1 MGVIQKL
8 TTKVQAHAAAVSH
21 RWPAKGIELIL
32 VGGADGSQ
40 ATITALSRIL
50 RKQGVKVGVIS
61 SGFVEIAG
69 ERADGSDQAD
79 VLGDPF
85 RMQALFAQMKRA
97 GCKVVILEMPT
108 YLPEHG
114 FAGLQPTLAI
124 MRRCGDSHLNEAHNA
139 ARKAHWRKVV
149 GMRPKFIVLNRDDPC
164 YTAATGMAETS
175 IMTFG
180 VHEKAEC
187 RITNVEIHP
196 KGSAT
201 KLLVDHQTEI
211 NLATVLAG
219 KTSIYSVV
227 AAAAAA
233 YLLHVPITSIEDG
246 VFDLPPVP
254 GAMQYVPAQRP
265 YQLVID
271 SNSTPDGIAETLETV
286 KHFTKNRLIAVVGAN
301 LAQPAEWR
309 PLVGELAATFADR
322 VVITD
327 GEYTAE
333 ESATQVRQQLLQG
346 VVNAGADARTE
357 EVADRDAALEKA
369 MSIARRGDTIV
380 VLASTQRPYRQ
391 IGQERQAWSD
401 AVKIEELLG

>member
-21 RWPAKGIELIL
+21 RWPAKGMELVL

-40 ATITALSRIL
+40 ATITALGRIL
-50 RKQGVKVGVIS
+50 RKQGVKVGIVT

-79 VLGDPF
+79 VLSDPF
-85 RMQALFAQMKRA
+85 RMQALLAQIKRA
-97 GCKVVILEMPT
+97 GCKVVIVEVPAQ
-108 YLPEHG
+108 LPEHG

-124 MRRCGDSHLNEAHNA
+124 MRRCGDSHLNEAHNT

-149 GMRPKFIVLNRDDPC
+149 GMHPKFIVLNRDDSC
-164 YTAATGMAETS
+164 YMPATGMAETS

-196 KGSAT
+196 KGSAAT
-201 KLLVDHQTEI
+201 LLVDHQTEI
-211 NLATVLAG
+211 NLAMVLAG

-246 VFDLPPVP
+246 VFDLTPIP
-254 GAMQYVPAQRP
+254 GAMQYIPAQRP
-265 YQLVID
+265 YSIVVD
-271 SNSTPDGIAETLETV
+271 GNSTPDGIAETLETV
-286 KHFTKNRLIAVVGAN
+286 KHFTKNRLIAVVGAT
-301 LAQPAEWR
+301 LAQAPEWR
-309 PLVGELAATFADR
+309 PLIGELAAQYADR
-322 VVITD
+322 IVITD
-327 GEYTAE
+327 GEFTAE
-333 ESATQVRQQLLQG
+333 ESAPQVRQQLLQG
-346 VVNAGADARTE
+346 VVTAGADARTE
-357 EVADRDAALEKA
+357 EIADRDAALEKA
-369 MSIARRGDTIV
+369 MSIARRGDTII

-391 IGQERQAWSD
+391 VGQERLPWND
-401 AVKIEELLG
+401 AQKIEELLG